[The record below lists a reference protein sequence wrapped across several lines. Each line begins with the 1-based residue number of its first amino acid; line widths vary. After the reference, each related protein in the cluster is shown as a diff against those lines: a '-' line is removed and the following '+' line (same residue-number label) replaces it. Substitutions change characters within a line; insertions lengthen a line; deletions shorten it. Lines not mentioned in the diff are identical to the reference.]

1 MAAIVTV
8 SRSTS
13 QNRRGRVRQKI
24 HVPAYA
30 SINAAS
36 GGMLDLYEILDISEI
51 GFALQCSLPIEVDQ
65 TVELFL
71 DLAETGARIA
81 ARARVAWFDR
91 AGRVGLSL
99 PALEGSDSRQLQ
111 EWLFLNAVTAA
122 ANAAPSDS
130 ASRMQNAAPRQN
142 YSDLLTAAT
151 AVQREAESL
160 GTDVE
165 GVLSLI
171 ASRSRS
177 LLGASGAAIALD
189 PTDSPSDETPAGDK
203 TRSMVCRAS
212 AGPGAPPLGMNLQVG
227 TGFSGECVRT
237 GTVLHCDDTEIDER
251 VDRQSCRAIG
261 IRAMLAAPVRVNERV
276 IGLLEIFS
284 AYPRAFNEND
294 GALLQRFAETIAG
307 AVRRVGV
314 ADGPSL
320 LPPRP
325 TETIYGSPGSILFA
339 TPPEEIVQSETN
351 SDKESVGGIRLP
363 RGHLYLLLVTAATVS
378 LALGYLSKPWIQ
390 QTLQARE
397 RNGEHTV
404 LASSR
409 PPVDAVVDPTP
420 NSAMPNLSIDATNLS
435 QLQELARKGNAGAEN
450 ALGLFYSAGDEK
462 QGIKRNETEA
472 ARWFAKAAE
481 QGNVSAQS
489 KLGSLFWS
497 GRGVSKDDTRAYFWT
512 VLARANGDEAS
523 KTLAPFIA
531 NRLTA
536 AQRAVIEQQADEWLQ
551 HHESALN

>member
-99 PALEGSDSRQLQ
+99 PDLTGSDSRQLQ
-111 EWLFLNAVTAA
+111 QWLFLNAVTAA

-160 GTDVE
+160 GPDVE

-189 PTDSPSDETPAGDK
+189 PTDSLSDVTPGGTK
-203 TRSMVCRAS
+203 TRSMICRAS
-212 AGPGAPPLGMNLQVG
+212 AGPGAPPVGMNLPVG

-261 IRAMLAAPVRVNERV
+261 IRAMLAAPVRVDERV

-294 GALLQRFAETIAG
+294 GMLLQRFAETIAATVGRGG
-307 AVRRVGV
+307 A
-314 ADGPSL
+314 ADGPTL
-320 LPPRP
+320 LPPKP
-325 TETIYGSPGSILFA
+325 IYGSPGSILFA
-339 TPPEEIVQSETN
+339 NPPEEIVESEIS

-363 RGHLYLLLVTAATVS
+363 RGHLYLLLVTFATVS

-404 LASSR
+404 VLASSK
-409 PPVDAVVDPTP
+409 PPADAV
-420 NSAMPNLSIDATNLS
+420 NSANSATPNLSIDAANLS
-435 QLQELARKGNAGAEN
+435 QLQELASKGNAGAEN

-462 QGIKRNETEA
+462 QGIRHNETEA

-536 AQRAVIEQQADEWLQ
+536 AQRSAIEQQADEWLQ
-551 HHESALN
+551 HHETVLN

>member
-36 GGMLDLYEILDISEI
+36 GKMLDLYEILDISEI

-65 TVELFL
+65 TVELYL

-81 ARARVAWFDR
+81 AKARVAWFDR
-91 AGRVGLSL
+91 AGRVGMSL
-99 PALEGSDSRQLQ
+99 AALTGSDSRQLQ

-130 ASRMQNAAPRQN
+130 PPRIQNAAPRQN
-142 YSDLLTAAT
+142 YSDFLTAAT
-151 AVQREAESL
+151 AVQKEAEAL
-160 GTDVE
+160 GADIE
-165 GVLSLI
+165 GILSLI

-189 PTDSPSDETPAGDK
+189 PTDSLSEENSARTK
-203 TRSMVCRAS
+203 IRSMICRAS
-212 AGPGAPPLGMNLQVG
+212 AGPCAPPVGMSLPVG

-237 GTVLHCDDTEIDER
+237 GTVLHCDDTETDER

-261 IRAMLAAPVRVNERV
+261 IRAMIAAPVRVNERV

-294 GALLQRFAETIAG
+294 EALLQRFAETIAVAVGRAG
-307 AVRRVGV
+307 A
-314 ADGPSL
+314 ADGPTL

-325 TETIYGSPGSILFA
+325 IYGSPGSILFA
-339 TPPEEIVQSETN
+339 NPPEDIVQPEISD
-351 SDKESVGGIRLP
+351 DKEMVGGIRLP

-404 LASSR
+404 LASSK
-409 PPVDAVVDPTP
+409 PPVDALDSA
-420 NSAMPNLSIDATNLS
+420 NSATPNLSIDAANFS
-435 QLQELARKGNAGAEN
+435 QLQELASKGNAGAQN
-450 ALGLFYSAGDEK
+450 ALGLFYSTGDEK
-462 QGIKRNETEA
+462 QGIRRNETEA

-497 GRGVSKDDTRAYFWT
+497 GRGVPKDDTRAYFWT

-531 NRLTA
+531 NRLTPS
-536 AQRAVIEQQADEWLQ
+536 QRSVIEQQADEWLQ
-551 HHESALN
+551 HHETTLN

>member
-51 GFALQCSLPIEVDQ
+51 GFALQCSLPIELDQ

-81 ARARVAWFDR
+81 AKARVAWFDR

-99 PALEGSDSRQLQ
+99 PALTGSDSRQLQ

-122 ANAAPSDS
+122 ANASPSDS

-160 GTDVE
+160 GPDVE

-189 PTDSPSDETPAGDK
+189 PTDSLSDETPAGTK

-212 AGPGAPPLGMNLQVG
+212 AGPGAPPVGMNLPVG

-261 IRAMLAAPVRVNERV
+261 IRAMLAAPVRVNEHV

-284 AYPRAFNEND
+284 AYPRSFNDND
-294 GALLQRFAETIAG
+294 GALLQRFAETIAAAFG
-307 AVRRVGV
+307 RAGPT
-314 ADGPSL
+314 DGPSL
-320 LPPRP
+320 LPPNP
-325 TETIYGSPGSILFA
+325 TKTYGSPGSILFA
-339 TPPEEIVQSETN
+339 NAPEEEIVQSDLT

-390 QTLQARE
+390 KTLQVRE

-404 LASSR
+404 LASSK
-409 PPVDAVVDPTP
+409 PPADAVDSAA
-420 NSAMPNLSIDATNLS
+420 NSATPNLSIDAANLS

-497 GRGVSKDDTRAYFWT
+497 GRGVPKDDTRAYFWT
-512 VLARANGDEAS
+512 VLARANGDEAG

-531 NRLTA
+531 NRLTT
-536 AQRAVIEQQADEWLQ
+536 AQRSVIEQQADEWLQ
-551 HHESALN
+551 HHESVLN